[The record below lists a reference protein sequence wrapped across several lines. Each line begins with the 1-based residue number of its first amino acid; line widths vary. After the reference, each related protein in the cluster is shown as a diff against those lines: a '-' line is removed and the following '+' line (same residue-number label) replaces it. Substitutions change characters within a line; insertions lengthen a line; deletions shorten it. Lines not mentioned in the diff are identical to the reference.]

1 MASMHTTIMFVVALV
16 LGLILVTGPLTSVA
30 PVIQA
35 TTEEGDGTDDS
46 EEGSNNDDSNDEG
59 GGDEGGSTD
68 DEPAPPVADEQPVE
82 PGTDGVEPAPAI
94 VEPEVE
100 DPVIECA
107 DGMVLNEQG
116 TKCIVNPKTATAT
129 ATTLLPPCDGSA
141 QDCVMPNGDVCL
153 KGQGG
158 HECECAE
165 DMSDCPKHPSQLPPP
180 PPTEREPLPYCD
192 IMNKDPNWSGSC
204 HDRKDWDEITGLYP
218 CNDGTQKA
226 DWKDCADATEKPP
239 FPFPKPPSCKDFP
252 KADECHEYK
261 KKIIVKFIKNV
272 NIVKKISNSER
283 GNGGD
288 LDIKETIVAINY
300 DEGAG
305 INCVFDDDEHGQCE
319 TFDVNKDKGKE
330 PLLQVIPFG

>member
-1 MASMHTTIMFVVALV
+1 MFSMHTTILFVVALA

-35 TTEEGDGTDDS
+35 TTEEGDSNGSDNGD
-46 EEGSNNDDSNDEG
+46 EESNNDDSSEGEG
-59 GGDEGGSTD
+59 GEEQQE
-68 DEPAPPVADEQPVE
+68 EPEPPVVDEQPVE
-82 PGTDGVEPAPAI
+82 PGTDGVEPVAPAEV
-94 VEPEVE
+94 VEPVKE
-100 DPVIECA
+100 PLKCT

-116 TKCIVNPKTATAT
+116 TKCIAEAEAATAKM
-129 ATTLLPPCDGSA
+129 LPPCDGSA
-141 QDCVMPNGDVCL
+141 QDCITPNGDICL
-153 KGQGG
+153 VGQGG

-165 DMSDCPKHPSQLPPP
+165 DMSDCPKHPSQLTP
-180 PPTEREPLPYCD
+180 PPTKREPLPYCD

-226 DWKDCADATEKPP
+226 DWKDCADATQKPP

-272 NIVKKISNSER
+272 DIVKKISNSDR

-330 PLLQVIPFG
+330 PLLQVIDFSKG